1 MAHVAD
7 ALDVVPASLAS
18 RLSESGQE
26 HVLEHLK
33 TLGKSEQQV
42 LLHQLECIDVAKLAQ
57 IFKASIAPAIKA
69 EASSRSGLADP
80 PRDEET
86 CDGPGMDMMPVKC
99 VSTLGNR
106 TAAERERWRRL
117 GLEAIEAGE
126 VAVLLLAGGQGTRL
140 GSDAPKGCFD
150 IGLPSRKSL
159 FQLQAERIRRL
170 QRLATRSGEKEPI
183 ISWYI
188 MTSPFTHQPSQTFF
202 QEHNFFGL
210 QANQVSAPMQF
221 LLDTEPILC
230 PIIREGIWTD
240 TEKVLKMAR
249 VDVECSMLPAAVNV
263 RESEFHSS
271 CSWDQHVQAIRVNI
285 R

>member
-7 ALDVVPASLAS
+7 ALEVVPASLAR

-26 HVLEHLK
+26 HVLEHLR
-33 TLGKSEQQV
+33 TLDKSEQQV
-42 LLHQLECIDVAKLAQ
+42 LLHQLESIDVAKLAQ

-69 EASSRSGLADP
+69 EASSRSGHAS
-80 PRDEET
+80 RKEET
-86 CDGPGMDMMPVKC
+86 SETRDGPGMDMMPVKC

-106 TAAERERWRRL
+106 TPAERERWRSL

-159 FQLQAERIRRL
+159 FQLQAERIRML
-170 QRLATRSGEKEPI
+170 QRLATRSGEKEPFI
-183 ISWYI
+183 PWYI
-188 MTSPFTHQPSQTFF
+188 MTSPFTHQPSQAFF

-210 QANQVSAPMQF
+210 QANQVSALMQF
-221 LLDTEPILC
+221 LLN
-230 PIIREGIWTD
+230 
-240 TEKVLKMAR
+240 M
-249 VDVECSMLPAAVNV
+249 
-263 RESEFHSS
+263 
-271 CSWDQHVQAIRVNI
+271 
-285 R
+285 